1 MSEYEQLSKGQSRVA
16 YTRRIME
23 IVANIQKQK
32 EDIGRILADTRKV
45 CLYLFVC
52 IMSNHL
58 CVFSHAQYMFGLGTR
73 ALNWPQVQKEINHL
87 TGKLDR
93 VFTMTDE
100 QVYKDARKDE
110 SRRQAYKLLA
120 ALREVC
126 EREGGMR

>member
-1 MSEYEQLSKGQSRVA
+1 MHHG
-16 YTRRIME
+16 I
-23 IVANIQKQK
+23 
-32 EDIGRILADTRKV
+32 
-45 CLYLFVC
+45 CLDW
-52 IMSNHL
+52 
-58 CVFSHAQYMFGLGTR
+58 AR

-126 EREGGMR
+126 EGEGEEGMREVGT

>member
-1 MSEYEQLSKGQSRVA
+1 M
-16 YTRRIME
+16 
-23 IVANIQKQK
+23 
-32 EDIGRILADTRKV
+32 
-45 CLYLFVC
+45 
-52 IMSNHL
+52 
-58 CVFSHAQYMFGLGTR
+58 
-73 ALNWPQVQKEINHL
+73 

-126 EREGGMR
+126 EREGEEGGGEEEEHGGGRRGGGGA